1 MNIPIILLAV
11 ILVGCS
17 PEQSSSAVSAVTKS
31 YTESYRDN
39 VIKNYQARVT
49 NAPSCAQ
56 FKERFKTVGERYD
69 NASNGAFVNDMM
81 KIWEATKAANCNASV

>member
-11 ILVGCS
+11 ILAGCS
-17 PEQSSSAVSAVTKS
+17 QEQSNAAVSAVTKS
-31 YTESYRDN
+31 YTESYRNN
-39 VIKNYQARVT
+39 VIKNYQAKVT
-49 NAPSCAQ
+49 NSPSCAQ

-81 KIWEATKAANCNASV
+81 KVWEATKAASCAASV